1 MVVEAVHVTR
11 ASSAQPTLG
20 CALAQSL
27 GDDVRVVELAL
38 VEALGAQCTAD
49 LLWVSDAAADDVDLL
64 RARHPAAAMLVTVP
78 RQAPPEA
85 VLLLLAHGADLVL
98 RDEGVVLVAAAMA
111 ALARRQASRALPA
124 TSQYL

>member
-27 GDDVRVVELAL
+27 GDDVRVVELPL

-78 RQAPPEA
+78 RQAPPR
-85 VLLLLAHGADLVL
+85 G
-98 RDEGVVLVAAAMA
+98 RAAA
-111 ALARRQASRALPA
+111 ARPQNLRFR
-124 TSQYL
+124 